1 VISSKTSNKK
11 IEICLFGLNARLV
24 KQPLDPASS
33 NYTVPM
39 RVSVSTALRLAK
51 DFQQTG
57 KSKIPVLLLCSALF
71 ETIGIQLETYANV
84 QRGSIPNRRR
94 FRPNILDLECVDKAG
109 KVVLAVEVK
118 DRALTLA
125 DVEGTI
131 TKTRNREIQE
141 VFFTAPEVSAADADK
156 INARLDTAFAA
167 GQSFYVFD
175 FFGLARAVLAL
186 GGNAMRRLFLQ
197 KVGEHLD
204 TWSTQ
209 PSHRQAWQRLLES
222 L

>member
-11 IEICLFGLNARLV
+11 LKFVFSGSMLRLV

-57 KSKIPVLLLCSALF
+57 KSKILVLLLC
-71 ETIGIQLETYANV
+71 
-84 QRGSIPNRRR
+84 SIPNRRR

-141 VFFTAPEVSAADADK
+141 VFFMAPEISGADADK
-156 INARLDTAFAA
+156 INTRLDTAFAA

-175 FFGLARAVLAL
+175 FFGLARSVLAL

-197 KVGEHLD
+197 RVGEHLD